1 MKTNP
6 IKYINESIFD
16 IDEHDLSQ
24 IDEIGDSKI
33 TRGGS
38 YQYIQRSFKLDFPPF
53 ERQIKRVIRERELK
67 SAAA

>member
-1 MKTNP
+1 METNP
-6 IKYINESIFD
+6 IKYVNESIFD

-38 YQYIQRSFKLDFPPF
+38 YQYIQRSFKLDFPPL
-53 ERQIKRVIRERELK
+53 ERQIKRVEREREQI